1 MFTADLK
8 SFADF
13 NTTPSPS
20 WSKKPSTLKRK
31 RENNIKEEEV
41 DYLLTPPITP
51 GPATLSEAT
60 LKASATIAKGKP
72 SDSLLVPATV
82 ADRVKRRRHSRK
94 T

>member
-13 NTTPSPS
+13 NTTPSS
-20 WSKKPSTLKRK
+20 SRLEKPSTLKRK
-31 RENNIKEEEV
+31 RKNDPKGEEI

-60 LKASATIAKGKP
+60 LKAFATDSKGKS
-72 SDSLLVPATV
+72 SDSFLVPATI
-82 ADRVKRRRHSRK
+82 ADRVKRRRFSSK

>member
-13 NTTPSPS
+13 NTTPSS
-20 WSKKPSTLKRK
+20 SRSKKPSTLKRK
-31 RENNIKEEEV
+31 RENDPKGGEI

-60 LKASATIAKGKP
+60 LKASATDSEGKL
-72 SDSLLVPATV
+72 SDSFLVPATI
-82 ADRVKRRRHSRK
+82 ADRVKRRRFSR
-94 T
+94 

>member
-13 NTTPSPS
+13 NTTP
-20 WSKKPSTLKRK
+20 KKPSTPKRK
-31 RENNIKEEEV
+31 RENNPKGEEI

-51 GPATLSEAT
+51 GPTTLSEAT
-60 LKASATIAKGKP
+60 LKASATISKDKP
-72 SDSLLVPATV
+72 SDSFLVPATI